1 MALRIMIER
10 LTVLVVFAL
19 AFAKAD
25 AAYGLKWAP
34 GDNAAVASA
43 YFTAENAFGFR
54 MRQPDGTIRKFYRSF
69 EEPNLLY
76 GDFPWVGEDMGNG
89 IFRVLTNPDFKGG
102 RTAFVFANGHLRRM
116 VLGRKDYA
124 FEKMQYP
131 ASQEPLEVLWP
142 KDMSSEEA
150 ESLFGTWKGDDGR
163 LRILG
168 YKNPNKGGC
177 LMAEIVLVALALL
190 LFARRWWMKVIGGVS
205 AAAAFF
211 ILVLT
216 QSRSAFVAFVLGAAI
231 LVAFRARTL
240 FTWRR
245 FFVAAGVVCVVAAV
259 LVFAGVGTRFTT
271 GLVNTSDD
279 SDALRVK
286 IAKAA
291 PAMMVDAPHG
301 WGFGNSGMAYA
312 NWYQASDE
320 FRVMRTLVNSHLT
333 WLVELGWC
341 GRVAYLGGILFLM
354 FVLFVAAKRGAN
366 PLPLALFAA
375 LFAAGIFNSVME
387 ALALWFIPCASLV
400 ILCGAS
406 VRKAKA
412 LTWRSAG
419 ISAALGLAIAG
430 IVLSIVAFAG
440 SRIKRVPL
448 GVNGGCVVAN
458 GKNAETWVVDD
469 GFVLGRGFLG
479 RELRMFFVSFP
490 QDPPIG
496 IAWEV
501 EDVPR
506 NARNIAVAGKRCVD
520 FVESFNRDPSIA
532 GRFESITFISPPFAA
547 SSVPEALSSRSGF
560 RVIQGELAVCRTQDA
575 ENPPSFLTVV
585 PGAELYIPGWMRLVL
600 TGTVSNDK
608 NNSKHSSNGG

>member
-1 MALRIMIER
+1 MVALKPI
-10 LTVLVVFAL
+10 VLVLF
-19 AFAKAD
+19 AFAFATAE
-25 AAYGLKWAP
+25 AAYGLKWVP
-34 GDNAAVASA
+34 GDKSAVASA

-69 EEPNLLY
+69 NEPNLLY

-89 IFRVLTNPDFKGG
+89 MFRILTNPEFKGG

-131 ASQEPLEVLWP
+131 ASQEPLEALWP
-142 KDMSSEEA
+142 KDISSEEA

-163 LRILG
+163 LRIFG

-177 LMAEIVLVALALL
+177 LMAEIALVAIAFL
-190 LFARRWWMKVIGGVS
+190 LFVRRWWMKVIGGVS

-211 ILVLT
+211 VLVLT

-231 LVAFRARTL
+231 LIAFRARTL
-240 FTWRR
+240 FAWRR
-245 FFVAAGVVCVVAAV
+245 FFIAAGVVCVVAAV

-271 GLVNTSDD
+271 GLVNTADD

-286 IAKAA
+286 IVKSV

-312 NWYQASDE
+312 NWYQAPDE

-341 GRVAYLGGILFLM
+341 GRIAYLCGLFALMFILFG
-354 FVLFVAAKRGAN
+354 AAKRGAN

-375 LFAAGIFNSVME
+375 FFAAGLFNSVME
-387 ALALWFIPCASLV
+387 TPMLWLIPCASLV
-400 ILCGAS
+400 LLCNAS
-406 VRKAKA
+406 VRRIKV

-419 ISAALGLAIAG
+419 ISAALGLVIAG
-430 IVLSIVAFAG
+430 IMLSVTAFAG
-440 SRIKRVPL
+440 SRSNRVPL
-448 GVNGGCVVAN
+448 RVDGGCVVVN
-458 GKNAETWVVDD
+458 GRNAKTWVVDD

-479 RELRMFFVSFP
+479 RELRMFYVSFP

-496 IAWEV
+496 MAWKIA
-501 EDVPR
+501 DVPKGS
-506 NARNIAVAGKRCVD
+506 RNIAVAGKRCVD
-520 FVESFNRDPSIA
+520 FVEAFNRDPSIA

-547 SSVPEALSSRSGF
+547 SSVPEALSSKSGF

-575 ENPPSFLTVV
+575 ENPPPFLTVV
-585 PGAELYIPGWMRLVL
+585 PGAELYIPGWMCLVA
-600 TGTVSNDK
+600 TETVVQRQQ
-608 NNSKHSSNGG
+608 